1 MLRKQVII
9 IPLKIFNN
17 MTIKREF
24 NLKKGKI
31 YLVVDL
37 SIILQMEKY
46 GLSR

>member
-1 MLRKQVII
+1 
-9 IPLKIFNN
+9 